1 MKDTFFKS
9 TIILLIGG
17 FLTKIL
23 GMIIKIVMT
32 RIVGIEGIALYMLV
46 FPTFSLF
53 MTISQLGF
61 PTALSKLIPEDIHN
75 NKKLVLSLIPISLI
89 INLILIIIIIFISPT
104 ISKVLNDKR
113 TLYPILAIAFVLPF
127 DSISNILRGYF
138 FGKQRMIPHTLSLI
152 SEQLVRLTLIIFYIP
167 KILNKGLTF
176 TTTNLIGINMLSEFV
191 SILIMLLFI
200 KEKTI
205 KKTDLL
211 PNKKKLK
218 NIFEISIPTTA
229 SRLIGSVSYFFEP
242 IILTKFLIINGYTG
256 KYIIKEYGI
265 IEGYIIPLL
274 LIPSFLS
281 GAISNALIPDISKKI
296 IKKDN
301 INIKKR
307 IKQVIKI
314 SLLIGITTMTIL
326 FINPKYFLNLIYNY
340 NNDKYI
346 RLLIPFFI
354 ILYLQYPIENTLQA
368 FNKSKKIMI
377 NNLIGTITKLLS
389 IIIFSFFRI
398 GLYNL
403 IISIIINILITT
415 ILDIF
420 ALKKELKNLN
430 L

>member
-9 TIILLIGG
+9 AIILLIGG
-17 FLTKIL
+17 FLTKML
-23 GMIIKIVMT
+23 GMIIKIIMT
-32 RIVGIEGIALYMLV
+32 RIVGIEGISLYMLV

-53 MTISQLGF
+53 MTLSQLGF

-75 NKKLVLSLIPISLI
+75 NKKLVLSLIPISLF
-89 INLILIIIIIFISPT
+89 INLILILIIIITSPT
-104 ISKVLNDKR
+104 ISKLLNDER
-113 TLYPILAIAFVLPF
+113 TFYPILAIAFVLPI

-138 FGKQRMIPHTLSLI
+138 FGKQRMIPHTISLL
-152 SEQLVRLTLIIFYIP
+152 SEQIVRLLLIIFYIP
-167 KILNKGLTF
+167 KILYKGLAF
-176 TTTNLIGINMLSEFV
+176 VTTNLIGINMLSEFI

-200 KEKTI
+200 KEKSI
-205 KKTDLL
+205 KKRDLL
-211 PNKKKLK
+211 PNKKNIKS
-218 NIFEISIPTTA
+218 IFEISIPTTA
-229 SRLIGSVSYFFEP
+229 SRLIGAITYFFEP
-242 IILTKFLIINGYTG
+242 IILTKFLIINKYSSS
-256 KYIIKEYGI
+256 YIIKEYGI

-281 GAISNALIPDISKKI
+281 GAISNALLPDISKKI

-307 IKQVIKI
+307 IKQVITI

-326 FINPKYFLNLIYNY
+326 FINPKLFLNLIYNY

-346 RLLIPFFI
+346 GALIPFFI
-354 ILYLQYPIENTLQA
+354 ILYLQYPIESTLQA
-368 FNKSKKIMI
+368 FNKSKNIMI

-389 IIIFSFFRI
+389 IILFSYFKI

-403 IISIIINILITT
+403 VIAIIINIIITT
-415 ILDIF
+415 ILDIKT
-420 ALKKELKNLN
+420 LKKELLN